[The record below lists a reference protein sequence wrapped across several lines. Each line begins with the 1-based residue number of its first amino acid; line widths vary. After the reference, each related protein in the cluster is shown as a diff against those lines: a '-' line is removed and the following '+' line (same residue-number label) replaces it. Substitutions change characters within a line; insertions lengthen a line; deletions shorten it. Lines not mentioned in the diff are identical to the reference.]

1 MRLYDRTCQR
11 VFPVLLK
18 RSNPR
23 SSVSVQRH
31 PVYYLVGLHYRRAN
45 PHASA
50 IMPSAMVSQTV
61 QGAVLSVTS
70 NILAQILTS
79 YKEEVRRMFSTH
91 RKTRKY

>member
-1 MRLYDRTCQR
+1 
-11 VFPVLLK
+11 
-18 RSNPR
+18 
-23 SSVSVQRH
+23 
-31 PVYYLVGLHYRRAN
+31 
-45 PHASA
+45 
-50 IMPSAMVSQTV
+50 MPSAMVSQTV